1 GSMELLVFQK
11 AWDAGGKFVENGA
24 AIVVRGRI
32 SVRDEKEPQLVVD
45 GIEPMGAA
53 EAAPPE
59 PSRPSKLWVRLAG
72 NDKRAMRRIELLQE
86 MFPGEDRLIVYFA
99 DTGRRLAADCVAH
112 PSLIAE

>member
-1 GSMELLVFQK
+1 ME
-11 AWDAGGKFVENGA
+11 DGA

-112 PSLIAE
+112 PSLIAELKELFGEENVKLVK